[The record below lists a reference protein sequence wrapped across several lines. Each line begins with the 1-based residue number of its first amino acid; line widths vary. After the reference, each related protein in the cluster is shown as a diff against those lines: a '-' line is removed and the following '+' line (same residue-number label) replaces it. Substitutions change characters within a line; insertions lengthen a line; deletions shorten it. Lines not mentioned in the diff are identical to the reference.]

1 MKVNFVL
8 TGLLQHYHDLSKVIV
23 SLKTTILTT
32 KPLYTKGRFRK
43 DLPINCGDIMTPIE
57 KFRPILNVILLKI
70 EIQPKGT
77 QKLTV
82 SSRTSGYQIFQ
93 PGGCSIHWNQDP

>member
-43 DLPINCGDIMTPIE
+43 KDLHINCSDIMTP
-57 KFRPILNVILLKI
+57 
-70 EIQPKGT
+70 KGISNI
-77 QKLTV
+77 KRNTV
-82 SSRTSGYQIFQ
+82 KDR
-93 PGGCSIHWNQDP
+93 D

>member
-70 EIQPKGT
+70 EIQPKET
-77 QKLTV
+77 ELTV
-82 SSRTSGYQIFQ
+82 SPRTSGY
-93 PGGCSIHWNQDP
+93 